1 MRKTLIALM
10 FVTAL
15 PTIAMAAP
23 PPPPAGGPDAD
34 APAMRLDRP
43 DRGPGP
49 DMRRG
54 PMGEPGPGP
63 EMHRGPGP
71 LRDLDLS
78 REQRQQ
84 IDRLMR
90 EQKHE
95 HHEITQRYL
104 DKMPAPE
111 QKAMYNEINAKR
123 AETDSAIRVLLSP
136 EQQKQFDEIKKRQ
149 DERRAEWAEFKA
161 WKAEKA
167 AKMQ

>member
-1 MRKTLIALM
+1 MRKTMIALM
-10 FVTAL
+10 FATAL

-49 DMRRG
+49 DVRRG

-123 AETDSAIRVLLSP
+123 AETDSAIRALLSP